1 MSKKT
6 VRQLAEIVKIPLDR
20 LLVQLKE
27 AGLPATKPEDEISE
41 DEKAKLLAHLR
52 QRHGNTDAE
61 NSPNRVV
68 LKRRKVSELKQ
79 ASVPG
84 TATKTISVEVRKE
97 KTYIKREQPVVKT
110 SVVKTTPTVVEAVIE
125 KIVVVE
131 TPTVEISMP
140 AVEVSKI
147 VEVETAPIVKIAAVA
162 ADKPHKEH
170 RPKKPVIVDDF
181 ELEEPEV
188 VLEAKFAVAIK
199 DDKKSKSD
207 KPAKP
212 KEIDEARKQQLE
224 KEQRLEDSIN
234 RTAERVRANAAAKLN
249 PPAQRPRH
257 ANSGTP
263 NNNNASRTNNNGNN
277 NGNTN
282 TPRPN
287 NGNNTPRTNNNAP
300 RPANNSAVA
309 PSANTVTPRPANTNA
324 PARVNAPPRGT
335 NNAPPRGNNN
345 AGVRG
350 NNNAGGG
357 AGSSAN
363 SNRGNNDS
371 GRENNNRN
379 KKKGKGAKQP
389 SRNVIQNDSKHQFEM
404 PVAQMVYE
412 VTVPEMI
419 SVADLANKM
428 NVKAALAIKHLM
440 KLGIMATIN
449 QTIDQDTAAI
459 LVEDMGHT
467 PIMQSDDDFE
477 REMLAEVTEDDTHP
491 ELPRAPIVTIM
502 GHVDHGKTSLL
513 DYIRKTRVAAGEA
526 GGITQHI
533 GAYQVKTDHGSVTF
547 LDTPGH
553 AAFTAMRARGADV
566 TDVVIIVVAADDGV
580 MPQTKEAVEHARA
593 AKVPIIV
600 ALNKMDKPGANP
612 DKVMQELSVLNVLA
626 EEWGGD
632 VQFLKIS
639 AKTGEG
645 VDDLIESL
653 IVQTEI
659 LELKAPVAGAASGIV
674 IESRLDRGRGAVATI
689 LVQRGTLEN
698 GQMVLC
704 GHEYGR
710 VRAMFNENG
719 KAIKTAGPCE
729 PVEILGLSGTPNAG
743 DEFLV
748 VQNERVAKE
757 LAKHREDRKRL
768 KRHAEQATSL
778 EDVFNRMKAGE
789 QASLNLVLKTDVQ
802 GSLEALR
809 SSLLELSNDEV
820 EVKVVYGGVGGINEG
835 DVNLAL
841 ASGAILMGFNV
852 RADATSRRMIEE
864 RGVDLHYY
872 SIIYEAI
879 DEVKKS
885 ISGMLAPEIKEQF
898 MGLAEV
904 RSVFKSPKLG
914 AIAGCMVLDGT
925 VKRNLPIRVLRD
937 NVVVYEGVLES
948 LRHYKDDVAEV
959 KMGMEC
965 GIGVKNYNDVR
976 AGDQIEVFE
985 RIEVRREL

>member
-1 MSKKT
+1 MSVKT

-27 AGLPATKPEDEISE
+27 AGLVASTADAEVSDAEQS
-41 DEKAKLLAHLR
+41 KLLAHLR
-52 QRHGNTDAE
+52 QRHGKATGE
-61 NSPNRVV
+61 NENAPNRVV

-79 ASVPG
+79 ASTPG
-84 TATKTISVEVRKE
+84 SATKTISVEVRKE
-97 KTYIKREQPVVKT
+97 KTYIKREQSVETKTAAPVIPVVDAQVEKTT
-110 SVVKTTPTVVEAVIE
+110 SVIAENTAATTPEVTTPLENKVNFDLSP
-125 KIVVVE
+125 E
-131 TPTVEISMP
+131 TIKAQED
-140 AVEVSKI
+140 
-147 VEVETAPIVKIAAVA
+147 ETARQMQVA
-162 ADKPHKEH
+162 
-170 RPKKPVIVDDF
+170 
-181 ELEEPEV
+181 
-188 VLEAKFAVAIK
+188 K
-199 DDKKSKSD
+199 D
-207 KPAKP
+207 
-212 KEIDEARKQQLE
+212 
-224 KEQRLEDSIN
+224 QRLEDSIN
-234 RTAERVRANAAAKLN
+234 RNADKVRQQAAAKLQAAERAKQ
-249 PPAQRPRH
+249 PAAVKPAQNGTRPPH
-257 ANSGTP
+257 
-263 NNNNASRTNNNGNN
+263 
-277 NGNTN
+277 
-282 TPRPN
+282 
-287 NGNNTPRTNNNAP
+287 
-300 RPANNSAVA
+300 
-309 PSANTVTPRPANTNA
+309 
-324 PARVNAPPRGT
+324 
-335 NNAPPRGNNN
+335 NN
-345 AGVRG
+345 AGNKSAKQSAKPAQ
-350 NNNAGGG
+350 NNSRPAAPAAVAAPQPAPAKTQEENRTRRPAKPAGGN
-357 AGSSAN
+357 SSYTGKDAKRN
-363 SNRGNNDS
+363 S
-371 GRENNNRN
+371 
-379 KKKGKGAKQP
+379 KKKGGKQP
-389 SRNVIQNDSKHQFEM
+389 TARIIQQNDGKHQFEM

-412 VTVPEMI
+412 VTIPEMI
-419 SVADLANKM
+419 IVSELANKM
-428 NVKAALAIKHLM
+428 NVKAAMVIKHLM

-449 QTIDQDTAAI
+449 QSIDQDTAAI

-467 PIMQSDDDFE
+467 PVMQSDDDFE
-477 REMLAEVTEDDTHP
+477 KEMLAEVTEDETYPD
-491 ELPRAPIVTIM
+491 LPRAPIVTIM

-553 AAFTAMRARGADV
+553 AAFTAMRARGADI

-593 AKVPIIV
+593 AKVPIII
-600 ALNKMDKPGANP
+600 AINKMDKPGANP
-612 DKVMQELSVLNVLA
+612 DKVMQELSVLDVLA

-639 AKTGEG
+639 AKTGQG
-645 VDDLIESL
+645 VDELIESL

-659 LELKAPVAGAASGIV
+659 LELKAPVAGAASGLV

-704 GHEYGR
+704 GQEYGR

-719 KAIKTAGPCE
+719 KAIKSAGPCE
-729 PVEILGLSGTPNAG
+729 PVEILGLSSTPNAG

-768 KRHAEQATSL
+768 KRHAEQATTL

-789 QASLNLVLKTDVQ
+789 VSSLNLVLKTDVQ

-809 SSLLELSNDEV
+809 NSLVELSNDEV

-841 ASGAILMGFNV
+841 ASGAILIGFNV

-879 DEVKKS
+879 DEIKKS

-898 MGLAEV
+898 VGLAEV
-904 RSVFKSPKLG
+904 RDVFKSPKLG

-925 VKRNLPIRVLRD
+925 VKRNLPIRV
-937 NVVVYEGVLES
+937 
-948 LRHYKDDVAEV
+948 
-959 KMGMEC
+959 
-965 GIGVKNYNDVR
+965 
-976 AGDQIEVFE
+976 
-985 RIEVRREL
+985 